1 MPTPESIQLERIRLL
16 CTETE
21 GGRGIWK
28 RIDENRGFLSFLQ
41 ETAPELLER
50 APFLEIWLGN
60 NDIFFVNLLHLLE
73 LEKYPPW
80 MGGDTSFP
88 RKWPGIPEIEKAY
101 LDFANADIMKGKNM
115 HESNHCDQIF
125 QEFYGSL
132 PEVTEQIKEI
142 FSKFGLN
149 QKQAACAAACA
160 LNQMSHVDGNFP
172 QHVTI
177 SLSPALNLQGN

>member
-1 MPTPESIQLERIRLL
+1 MATPESIQLERIRLL

-28 RIDENRGFLSFLQ
+28 RIDENRGFLAFLQ

-80 MGGDTSFP
+80 MGGNTSFP
-88 RKWPGIPEIEKAY
+88 RKWPGMPEIEKAY
-101 LDFANADIMKGKNM
+101 LDFAPAIAARMSIRSGQTSAGKVVA
-115 HESNHCDQIF
+115 
-125 QEFYGSL
+125 
-132 PEVTEQIKEI
+132 P
-142 FSKFGLN
+142 
-149 QKQAACAAACA
+149 
-160 LNQMSHVDGNFP
+160 
-172 QHVTI
+172 
-177 SLSPALNLQGN
+177 